1 MPLRLTYLGP
11 PGTFTEA
18 ALRTLPE
25 SVDAEIN
32 PAPSVVAA
40 LEAVREGRA
49 DAALVPFENSVEGA
63 VPATL
68 DELIAG
74 DPVHIRREVLLPIR
88 FALLGRPGTE
98 LDGVRSVGG
107 HPHSQPQCRHW
118 LADNLPGYRWQP
130 AASNADAAR
139 DVARGRLDAAL
150 AGAFAAEQYGLDV
163 LADGVHDVDG
173 AVTRFVLVVPPG
185 PPPPRTGA
193 DRTTVVA
200 FERDDHPGALL
211 EMLTE
216 FAVRGVNLSRLESR
230 PTGQGLGRYCFS
242 IDCEGHVADA
252 RVGEALSALHR
263 ICADLRFLGSYPR
276 ADGRTPQLRLG
287 VADDNFAEASRWLEG
302 IRGLPVDD

>member
-1 MPLRLTYLGP
+1 MRLTYLGP
-11 PGTFTEA
+11 AGTFTEA

-25 SVDAEIN
+25 AGGAEIE

-88 FALLGRPGTE
+88 FALLGRPGTI
-98 LDGVRSVGG
+98 LDDIESVSG

-118 LADNLPGYRWQP
+118 LAKHLPGRRWQP

-139 DVARGRLDAAL
+139 DVSRGLVDAAL
-150 AGAFAAEQYGLDV
+150 AGAFAAEQYGLEVIAQD
-163 LADGVHDVDG
+163 VHDVDG

-185 PPPPRTGA
+185 PPPPPTGA
-193 DRTTVVA
+193 DRTTIVA

-216 FAVRGVNLSRLESR
+216 FAVRGVNLTRLESR
-230 PTGQGLGRYCFS
+230 PTGQGLGSYCFS

-252 RVGEALSALHR
+252 RVGEALSALR
-263 ICADLRFLGSYPR
+263 RVCSDVRFLGSSPR
-276 ADGRTPQLRLG
+276 ADGQPPRVEPGTTDDDFRAAASWLNG
-287 VADDNFAEASRWLEG
+287 V
-302 IRGLPVDD
+302 

>member
-1 MPLRLTYLGP
+1 VPLRLTYLGP
-11 PGTFTEA
+11 SGTFTEA

-25 SVDAEIN
+25 SVGAEIE

-88 FALLGRPGTE
+88 FALLGRPGTT
-98 LDGVRSVGG
+98 LDDIESVSG

-118 LADNLPGYRWQP
+118 LAKHLPGRRWQP

-139 DVARGRLDAAL
+139 DVSRGLVDAAL
-150 AGAFAAEQYGLDV
+150 AGAFAAEQYGLEVVAQD
-163 LADGVHDVDG
+163 VHDVDG

-185 PPPPRTGA
+185 PPPKPTGA

-230 PTGQGLGRYCFS
+230 PTGRGLGRYCFS

-276 ADGRTPQLRLG
+276 ADGKMPSLRLG
-287 VADDNFAEASRWLEG
+287 VSDENFREAHRWLDA
-302 IRGLPVDD
+302 IRGGGGVR